1 MKTKS
6 MKRLL
11 SVVMTFALLFSLV
24 LPVRAEGQDGG
35 GTDQSVVTFEEAD
48 NSDVSAN
55 LLAGRAVPTEN
66 IETQA
71 EYGDAEPVRVSIVL
85 EKDSTIAAG
94 YSTVDIAENEEAM
107 AYRSDLED
115 TQQAVTSDIETVT
128 GEDLDVVWNLT
139 LAANVISANVEYGQI
154 EDILEVDGVA
164 DVVIE
169 TIYEPAVADAN
180 LPDDPNMSTSSAQ
193 IGSTTAYQ
201 EGYTGAGTRI
211 AVIDTGIDS
220 DHQSFDAGAYE
231 YSLRK
236 NAETAGMGYDE
247 YIAGLNL
254 LTVDE
259 LAAKLE
265 KLNIKDI
272 EGVTAE
278 GLYRTSKNPFG
289 FNYVD
294 DDFDI
299 THDNDGQGEHGSH
312 VTGIAAAN
320 SYVPDAGNESGYS
333 AALKA
338 VNTQGVAPDAQIITM
353 KVFGK
358 NGGAY
363 DSDYMA
369 AIEDAIVL
377 GCDSVNLSLGSSN
390 PGMTY
395 SATAEYQSIMDTLT
409 ESDTIVTI
417 SAGNASSW
425 SANSATLTGTLY
437 DDGVSLDTVGSPGS
451 YTNSLSVASVDNDGF
466 TGAYLTVGDNMMFYT
481 ETSGYGNAAIT
492 TIAGEQEYVMIDSSS
507 IGHEDEYFKQLA
519 EVLAGKIAVCYRG
532 GTRFY
537 ALANAGAGNGA
548 IATIVCNNVP
558 GTISMDL
565 TGYNYSAPCVSIT
578 QADAEILLENSEEHT
593 LNGITYYTGT
603 MTVSSDI
610 GRVSYGSEYYTMS
623 DFSSW
628 GVPGSLTLKPEI
640 TAPGGNIYSV
650 NGAIAGGTS
659 YENMSGTSMAAPQ
672 VAGMSAL
679 VSQYIKDKGL
689 GETTGLT
696 VRALT
701 QSLLMSTAEPLY
713 EEASGGQYYSILN
726 QGAGLANVGNAV
738 SATSYILMNEDA
750 TESYADGKV
759 KAELGDDV
767 KKNGTYSFSFTINSL
782 SEKDETYALSADLFT
797 QDLFTYY
804 ANDNYDLD
812 DLANYM
818 DTWTTSL
825 AYTAVWT
832 VDGKTLKNAGNLD
845 GLDFNGDGLVNAD
858 DGQALLDFVTGAR
871 EKIYNKEKADLS
883 GNDKI
888 DSYDAYLFFKALSTG
903 YAVVPAGE
911 SVTVTVSLT
920 LTDDQKAYLDKY
932 YPTGAYV
939 EGYVYADALVSE
951 EGVEGTS
958 HSIPVLAYYGS
969 WTDSSM
975 YDLIN
980 WTEYYESIYEGT
992 STRWNYLGTE
1002 FSNYVTVKYAGNPSE
1017 YYYGGNPLFPEEYD
1031 ESKNAFNAES
1041 GDSFAKAYLALIRN
1055 AADGRLTVTNLT
1067 TDTVEY
1073 VYSTGSKYGAFY
1085 YSSAGAW
1092 YNTSAGYDLSSWTPA
1107 GQEGDLYE
1115 ITLTMAPEYYLNDNG
1130 DIDWDALG
1138 EGASLSIQFTIDN
1151 TAPAVTDVEG
1161 SILHIDGASAL
1172 TVTASDNQNIAG
1184 MLLFDASGT
1193 TPLWYAVGSED
1204 GEFTIDEE
1212 LEDGVY
1218 LLQVYDY
1225 AMNCSTYRIFLNTE
1239 ETSEVESITLSADSL
1254 KVVKNTTAALSA
1266 TVLPDTLTDNSV
1278 TWSTSDESIASVNEN
1293 GIVTGVNAGQ
1303 CTVTATS
1310 NQDPTVSASCTITV
1324 ESYDVTVYGA
1334 LQDEDG
1340 NPLLF
1345 TWDMENDTTWQK
1357 YASLETDISSIA
1369 LDWLDDN
1376 APLYQQNTSGY
1387 MYQVD
1392 ADTGK
1397 TLAQTDSENDFGA
1410 AVWDMDF
1417 SFYTYAVTG
1426 VPLTWGVYGNY
1437 LLYSFSPMDNT
1448 FDDGYDWNYYFQYTG
1463 ASRFVALAWGGIVP
1477 YDAETTYDIMCA
1489 LDDAG
1494 YLWYLFVNS
1503 STGELERLGY
1513 EPTDLK
1519 LSFPT
1524 YDSNQFCSLVFD
1536 NELENLYLSYFTGT
1550 TNELYILSYN
1560 ENDEIYESA
1569 LLGNVGDAVW
1579 PAALFM
1585 VADNDSGTSTAS
1597 AETINPVADN
1607 IQTSENSIAAE
1618 TVSLKKAAGGLNS
1631 TLSTGAEETE
1641 HPVSLSGTESDGS
1654 TVTLNVTEDA
1664 VSTNGVVTISYDS
1677 KLLKLTDAKINGNYT
1692 SQVADPDN
1700 GTFTLGY
1707 VDLTGITDVAT
1718 LTFEVLN
1725 CADTTISV
1733 EHKEVGEGSGE
1744 TETFDVSLSHSYGEP
1759 EFSWDED
1766 HNCTATFTCANCG
1779 DKVTV
1784 KCDVTSETTES
1795 SCNEDGATVYTA
1807 TVTFEGKTYS
1817 DTLTAAINA
1826 GGHTYGEPVFTW
1838 DADHNCVATFTCE
1851 KGDDTQVVKCDVT
1864 STVKDGV
1871 RTYTAT
1877 VTFNGKTY
1885 TATTTEKI
1893 DTTSGVKTGDSTPLI
1908 PICIVLIL
1916 SLGCCAVVAVRMR
1929 RRRS

>member
-24 LPVRAEGQDGG
+24 LPVSAEDQLGG
-35 GTDQSVVTFEEAD
+35 ATDKSVVTFEEAD
-48 NSDVSAN
+48 NSDVSVD
-55 LLAGRAVPTEN
+55 LLADRAVQMGN
-66 IETQA
+66 IEAQA
-71 EYGDAEPVRVSIVL
+71 EYGDTEPVRVSIVL
-85 EKDSTIAAG
+85 EEDSTIAAG

-107 AYRSDLED
+107 AYRSELED
-115 TQQAVTSDIETVT
+115 AQQAVTSDIETVT

-154 EDILEVDGVA
+154 EDILGVDGVA

-169 TIYEPAVADAN
+169 TIYEPAVADTN
-180 LPDDPNMSTSSAQ
+180 LPNDPNMSTSSSQ
-193 IGSTTAYQ
+193 IGSTIAYQ

-220 DHQSFDAGAYE
+220 DHQSFNAGAYE
-231 YSLRK
+231 YSLRQ
-236 NAETAGMGYDE
+236 NAAAAGMGYDE

-272 EGVTAE
+272 KGVTAE
-278 GLYRTSKNPFG
+278 KLYQTSKNPFG

-294 DDFDI
+294 EDFDI
-299 THDNDGQGEHGSH
+299 THDNDSQGEHGSH
-312 VTGIAAAN
+312 VIGIAAAN
-320 SYVPDAGNESGYS
+320 SYIPDANSESGYS

-338 VNTQGVAPDAQIITM
+338 VNTQGVAPDAQIIAM

-358 NGGAY
+358 GGGAY

-395 SATAEYQSIMDTLT
+395 SSTEKYQSIMDTLT
-409 ESDTIVTI
+409 ESDTVVTI

-425 SANSATLTGTLY
+425 SAYSKNLTRYLY
-437 DDGVSLDTVGSPGS
+437 DDGVSMDTVGSPGS

-466 TGAYLTVGDNMMFYT
+466 TGAYLTVGDDMLFYT
-481 ETSGYGNAAIT
+481 ETSGFGNAAMT
-492 TIAGEQEYVMIDSSS
+492 TIAGEQEYIMIDGSTA
-507 IGHEDEYFKQLA
+507 GNETEYFSKLA
-519 EVLAGKIAVCYRG
+519 EVLKGKIAVCYRG
-532 GTRFY
+532 SADFSEK
-537 ALANAGAGNGA
+537 ANAGAGNGA
-548 IATIVCNNVP
+548 IATIVCNNEP
-558 GTISMDL
+558 GTINMNL
-565 TGYNYSAPCVSIT
+565 TGYEYSAPCVSVT
-578 QADAEILLENSEEHT
+578 QADAEKLLANAEERT
-593 LNGITYYTGT
+593 LDGITYYVGK

-610 GRVSYGSEYYTMS
+610 GRVSYGSDYYTMS

-689 GETTGLT
+689 DETTGLT
-696 VRALT
+696 IRALT

-713 EEASGGQYYSILN
+713 EEASGQYYSILN

-738 SATSYILMNEDA
+738 SATSYIMMNADA

-767 KKNGTYSFSFTINSL
+767 KKNGTYNFSFTINSL
-782 SEKDETYALSADLFT
+782 SEEDETYALSADLFT
-797 QDLFTYY
+797 QDLFPYY
-804 ANDNYDLD
+804 ANEEGDV
-812 DLANYM
+812 ANYM

-832 VDGKTLKNAGNLD
+832 VDGKTLKNADNLD

-871 EKIYNKEKADLS
+871 EKISNKGKADLS

-888 DSYDAYLFFKALSTG
+888 DSYDAYLFFKYLSTG
-903 YAVVPAGE
+903 YAVVPAGKT
-911 SVTVTVSLT
+911 VKVTVSLT
-920 LTDDQKAYLDKY
+920 LTDDQKAYLDTY

-939 EGYVYADALVSE
+939 EGYVYADALTSE
-951 EGVEGTS
+951 EGVMGTN
-958 HSIPVLAYYGS
+958 HSIPVLAYYGN

-975 YDLIN
+975 YDLTS
-980 WTEYYESIYEGT
+980 WTEYYESMYEGT
-992 STRWNYLGTE
+992 TTRLNYLGTD
-1002 FSNYVTVKYAGNPSE
+1002 FSNYVTVKYAGDSSE
-1017 YYYGGNPLFPEEYD
+1017 YSYGGNPLFVEEYD
-1031 ESKNAFNAES
+1031 ESKNAFNAEN

-1055 AADGRLTVTNLT
+1055 AADGRLTVKNLT

-1073 VYSTGSKYGAFY
+1073 EYSTGSKYGAFY
-1085 YSSAGAW
+1085 SSNAAAW
-1092 YNTSAGYDLSSWTPA
+1092 YNTSANFDLSSWMPA
-1107 GQEGDLYE
+1107 GKEGDTYE

-1130 DIDWDALG
+1130 DINWDALG
-1138 EGASLSIQFTIDN
+1138 EGASLSIRFTIDN

-1161 SILHIDGASAL
+1161 SILHVDDASAL
-1172 TVTASDNQNIAG
+1172 TVAANDNQNISG
-1184 MLLFDASGT
+1184 VLLFNAAGDEL
-1193 TPLWYAVGSED
+1193 LWYALGSEAED
-1204 GEFTIDEE
+1204 GKFAVDAE

-1239 ETSEVESITLSADSL
+1239 ETSDVESISLSADSL
-1254 KVVKNTTAALSA
+1254 TVVKNTTAALTA
-1266 TVLPDTLTDNSV
+1266 TVLPDTLTDVGV
-1278 TWSTSDESIASVNEN
+1278 TWSSSDDSIASVNEN
-1293 GIVTGVNAGQ
+1293 GIITGVAAGE
-1303 CTVTATS
+1303 CTITATS
-1310 NQDPTVSASCTITV
+1310 KQDPTVSATCTVTV
-1324 ESYDVTVYGA
+1324 VAFDVTIYGA

-1345 TWDMENDTTWQK
+1345 TWDMENDSTWKK
-1357 YASLETDISSIA
+1357 YADLENDISSIT
-1369 LDWLDDN
+1369 LDWLDEN
-1376 APLYQQNTSGY
+1376 APLYQQNSSGY

-1392 ADTGK
+1392 PNTGE
-1397 TLAQTDSENDFGA
+1397 TLAQTNSENVYGA
-1410 AVWDMDF
+1410 AIWDMDF
-1417 SFYTYAVTG
+1417 SFYTYANTG
-1426 VPLTWGVYGNY
+1426 VPLVWGVHKNY
-1437 LLYSFSPMDNT
+1437 FLSSYSPMENSFT
-1448 FDDGYDWNYYFQYTG
+1448 SGYDWSYYLSNTG
-1463 ASRFVALAWGGIVP
+1463 ANKFVALAWGGVVP
-1477 YDAETTYDIMCA
+1477 YDATTTYDVMCA

-1503 STGELERLGY
+1503 STGDLERLGY
-1513 EPTDLK
+1513 EPTDLE

-1524 YDSNQFCSLVFD
+1524 YEDGQYCSMVFD
-1536 NELENLYLSYFTGT
+1536 ENLENLYLSYFTGA

-1560 ENDEIYESA
+1560 ENDGIYEST
-1569 LLGNVGDAVW
+1569 LLGNVGDSVW

-1585 VADNDSGTSTAS
+1585 VADNDSGEGTFS
-1597 AETINPVADN
+1597 ATTVNTVAEDMQTTETN
-1607 IQTSENSIAAE
+1607 IAKEEI
-1618 TVSLKKAAGGLNS
+1618 SLPKANGGLNS
-1631 TLSTGAEETE
+1631 VISTDTEETE
-1641 HPVSLSGTESDGS
+1641 HPVSLTGTESDGS
-1654 TVTLNVTEDA
+1654 TVTLNVTEDE

-1692 SQVADPDN
+1692 SQVADSDN

-1744 TETFDVSLSHSYGEP
+1744 TETFDVNLTHSYGEP

-1766 HNCTATFTCANCG
+1766 YNCTAIFTCANCG
-1779 DKVTV
+1779 NKVTV

-1795 SCNEDGATVYTA
+1795 TCNEDGATVYTA

-1817 DTLTAAINA
+1817 NTLTAAINA

-1838 DADHNCVATFTCE
+1838 DADHNCTATFTCE

-1864 STVKDGV
+1864 STTKDGV

-1885 TATTTEKI
+1885 TTTTTEKI
-1893 DTTSGVKTGDSTPLI
+1893 ADAGTSGVKTGDSTPFILI
-1908 PICIVLIL
+1908 AIALIL
-1916 SLGCCAVVAVRMR
+1916 SLGCCVVVAFRMR